1 LRVNERIRVLKVL
14 VIDDEGK
21 KVGLMM
27 TRDAIDLARG
37 KGLDLVEVAPE
48 ADPPVTRIMD
58 YGKHLYTQQKRD
70 REARKKQ
77 VQQRLKEVKLRIKTE
92 ENDIQTKL
100 KHIRQFLGEQDKVKL
115 TVMYRGREMA
125 HPELGRQLLERVL
138 KELEE
143 LGAPEYM
150 PKLEGRNLTTV
161 LNPYSKAQLAAREK
175 AKALE
180 AKKAAAGAGGEQRP
194 AETKNQG
201 DVRAQNQER

>member
-1 LRVNERIRVLKVL
+1 MRVNERIRVLKVL

-37 KGLDLVEVAPE
+37 KGLDLVEVAPDG
-48 ADPPVTRIMD
+48 DPPVTRIMD

-143 LGAPEYM
+143 LGVPEFM

-180 AKKAAAGAGGEQRP
+180 AKKTAAGAAAEQRP
-194 AETKNQG
+194 AESKSKG
-201 DVRAQNQER
+201 DARA

>member
-1 LRVNERIRVLKVL
+1 M
-14 VIDDEGK
+14 IDDEGK

-27 TRDAIDLARG
+27 TRDAIDLARS
-37 KGLDLVEVAPE
+37 KSLDLVEVAPE

-100 KHIRQFLGEQDKVKL
+100 RHVRQFLAEQDKVKL

-125 HPELGRQLLERVL
+125 HPELGRQLLERVI

-143 LGAPEYM
+143 FGAVEFM

-161 LNPYSKAQLAAREK
+161 INPYSKAQLATREK

-180 AKKAAAGAGGEQRP
+180 AKKTAVGAGAEPRP
-194 AETKNQG
+194 AESKKEG
-201 DVRAQNQER
+201 DARAQN